1 MSSRRPPLRVDVA
14 RTVDRFLGLMARE
27 GGPRLRG
34 LYLVGSV
41 ALGDFRSG
49 RSNIDF
55 VALLEGAPGAAQT
68 DALARVH
75 AALAQTDGP
84 PLDGFYLPIEAL
96 RRAPEPGAAVPF
108 SRDGTLRTGA
118 PCGEVNPL
126 VWRCLAR
133 ANRPILG
140 ATPAALGIADED
152 APLHAHCRA
161 VLDGSWRPWIAR
173 SEAAL
178 AQAAPDADCDVDAL
192 EYGVLGV
199 SRLVCTLATGRVVSK
214 REGGRFV
221 LDRLPEAHREAVWD
235 ALDARDDR
243 LDFVSPAQMRA
254 GLDTMRFLID
264 GALGYQAGA
273 QGPTVPDR

>member
-14 RTVDRFLGLMARE
+14 RTVDRFLGLITRE

-55 VALLEGAPGAAQT
+55 VALLEEAPGVAET

-84 PLDGFYLPIEAL
+84 PFDGFYLPIEAL
-96 RRAPEPGAAVPF
+96 RRAPEPGVVVPF
-108 SRDGTLRTGA
+108 SADDELRTGE

-126 VWRCLAR
+126 AWRCLAR
-133 ANRPILG
+133 ASRPILG

-152 APLHAHCRA
+152 APLQAHCRA
-161 VLDGSWRPWIAR
+161 VLDGSWRPWITR

-178 AQAAPDADCDVDAL
+178 AETVPDAECDAAAL
-192 EYGVLGV
+192 EHGVLGV

-221 LDRLPEAHREAVWD
+221 LDRLPEAHRGAVWD

-243 LDFVSPAQMRA
+243 LEHVSPAQMRA

-273 QGPTVPDR
+273 